1 MSINAPGLTAVSGI
15 RVGHWHDL
23 KAQTGCTVV
32 LCPEPGCVAS
42 GDVRG
47 GAPGTRETALL
58 EPEKTVQQVQA
69 VLLTGGSAFGLGAA
83 DGVMR
88 YLAERGQGFSTP
100 FGAVPIVPAAA
111 LFDLSRGDPSVRPD
125 AEAGYQACEAAT
137 ADPVLQGRVG
147 AGTGASCGK
156 YLGFERAQVSGLGSA
171 SVEVDGAVV
180 AALAVANPVGDI
192 VDPDTGKVVAGVRGE
207 TGSYLGR
214 FTRAPFD
221 IPDTDSTGSNTT
233 LVVVATDAPIS
244 KAEAKALAGSAHI
257 GIARVTRPSHTVSD
271 GDTAFCLSTG
281 AGPQIPLTLLSVA
294 VQEVVAGAILSGV
307 RAAQN

>member
-1 MSINAPGLTAVSGI
+1 M
-15 RVGHWHDL
+15 GHWQDVT
-23 KAQTGCTVV
+23 AQTGCTVV

-47 GAPGTRETALL
+47 SAPGTRETALL

-83 DGVMR
+83 AGVMR
-88 YLAERGQGFSTP
+88 YLEARGLGFPTP
-100 FGAVPIVPAAA
+100 FGTVPIVPAAA
-111 LFDLSRGDPSVRPD
+111 LYDLSRGNPKVRPD
-125 AEAGYQACEAAT
+125 AEAGYRACKAAT
-137 ADPVLQGRVG
+137 TEPVQQGRVG
-147 AGTGASCGK
+147 AGAGASCGK

-171 SVEVDGAVV
+171 SAQVGGAVV
-180 AALAVANPVGDI
+180 AALVVANPVGDI
-192 VDPDTGKVVAGVRGE
+192 VDPNTGQVIAGVAGE
-207 TGSYLGR
+207 TGSYLER

-221 IPDTDSTGSNTT
+221 PADTDIAGSNTT

-257 GIARVTRPSHTVSD
+257 GITRVTRPSHTVSD

-281 AGPQIPLTLLSVA
+281 TGPQVPLMLLSVA
-294 VQEVVAGAILSGV
+294 VQEVVAEAILSGV
-307 RAAQN
+307 RAAHED